1 MTKQKHIPN
10 TSLIN
15 DGIAIVGT
23 SVRLPGGCNGVSD
36 FWQVLID
43 GKDLITEVSS
53 ERWNPDAYYYP
64 EKDIPGKAY
73 TKSAGQLDNI
83 WDFDADFF
91 NISPREASQMDP
103 QQRLLLELSW
113 EAFDEAGIKPSTI
126 RGSNTSVCVGISSND
141 FANTKFGDTASGN
154 SFFMLGTTMSIASN
168 RLSYFYD
175 IHGSSFS
182 VDTACSSSLYALEHA
197 CQKIASGQSDMAI
210 CGGVSVLLTPFPFVG
225 FSQASMLSPDGRCK
239 AFDSEGNGYVRS
251 EGGGILLLKKLSH
264 AIRDGDPIVAT
275 IAGVGTNSDGRTN
288 GISLPSSD
296 YQEALLRSVY
306 ASANITP
313 QSVDYIEAH
322 GTGTIVGDAA
332 EVGAIGRFFGPNRR
346 DESPLLI
353 GSAKTNAGHLEAG
366 SGMIG
371 LIKAA
376 LVVKNAVVPPSLHV
390 KELRKDIPFED
401 YKIKVATSS
410 HPIAPKKEP
419 ITVGINSFGF
429 GGANGHAILQSFN
442 GAAAETPIKLEENA
456 TLPPL
461 WLSARSEYSLKAI
474 ALEYADVL
482 AKEGFA
488 KTDYFALAASTVHH
502 REAFEYRFAVKGQSL
517 LEIQRALMDFA
528 KDDAVVD
535 GCYQSHTHATDKD
548 VAFVFS
554 GNGSQF
560 VGMAQELLETVPD
573 FLNKIKE
580 LDKLISR
587 KASWSILDVLRNAT
601 DENIADTTIAQPL
614 IMSIQIALIEV
625 LKING
630 ITPKASIGHSVG
642 EVASAYSAGILT
654 IEQAVDVILTRSNA
668 QGKTRG
674 TGGMAAIELAPE
686 ALESLLVETSVSA
699 EIAGYNGPTSLT
711 LSGLDDELLKLKP
724 YCKKNKILFKKLDLE
739 YPFHSS
745 LMDPV
750 ETEIRANL
758 KHLSPQTDHG
768 TFISTVTGT
777 VLNGDHLNAAY
788 WWDNIR
794 KPVQFHAAVEQ
805 AWEEGCRAFIEIGPK
820 AILGGYLKN
829 ILKGKA
835 ETASIIPCLNNQSD
849 EVRLKNIASAVFV
862 EGGKI
867 SLDKLFNRGPKS
879 EFLPGYVWDKQYH
892 RLEDTAETRFS
903 LLADWGGPLLGERK
917 NAKLPEWMV
926 TLGALSPIFLKDHQ
940 VGDTI
945 IFPAAGFLEIALAAG
960 RALYDDVC
968 LTVEN
973 MEIHAPLA
981 LEDKSLR
988 HITVTLD
995 PTDGRLEIRSRPYL
1009 SDSAGITNA
1018 TAIVQVTPSETAA
1031 SKSWASIPQPVKS
1044 NAFNKPAF
1052 YETTKELG
1060 LTYGPFFQTVED
1072 LSIDKT
1078 CVHATLN
1085 LSDELK
1091 RDENIFNLHPCL
1103 ADGCLQSLFALLIA
1117 QSDSKD
1123 IPTYLPSVFGK
1134 VTLFKPYATRMT
1146 CTARITRV
1154 SARSVIADFRLFD
1167 EDGDVVADLEA
1178 CRFRRFENTQRNKG
1192 AATYAQVLVPAAS
1205 LDSESPVI
1213 TSIAEDTAAF
1223 AHTDTSVAAAP
1234 YAEEV
1239 TPLIDA
1245 LISSFAVE
1253 ALSSLGADIHA
1264 GFRSLDLIANDQI
1277 DPAQS
1282 RYFNSLL
1289 NILSEDGILERD
1301 AEIWKLADGV
1311 ELYRSADIWHMLIA
1325 DHPELLPEL
1334 TIIGRNGLQLPR
1346 ILRGEIEPDRL
1357 ALSSD
1362 TALTKQLI
1370 EGSAFAASSDELL
1383 NKAVIEYLKT
1393 CPSDRRVRV
1402 LEFDGQNVLGT
1413 HAILDSAPTDRLEY
1427 VFTSTDSNVVHRAKS
1442 LLAPINGVSCELL
1455 DSLEPEAVSK
1465 FIKDQ
1470 QQYDLIILRGTPWQ
1484 PPRYEIVA
1492 PLTRALLGV
1501 NGELLIAQNSSGR
1514 IPDFIAGGQPAW
1526 WDRSPSTE
1534 QLSPLTLSEKAWTH
1548 NLQNNG
1554 DFTVQTLLSADE
1566 SSFHN
1571 SVVLHGRKSSA
1582 TVSDFEALDRA
1593 SGSATPDLLVIVTSS
1608 SEEEQQLA
1616 ARIAGLRPKN
1626 PTVLL
1631 TPGRTV
1637 EKSDSDHICY
1647 GEGTAADFKKVAAM
1661 MATDGLK
1668 PHGILYLAGLCL
1680 TDETQAAPAQEIRC
1694 GSLINLL
1701 QGFTGIT
1708 ENTTLTLITQSS
1720 QSVDTDDRITPL
1732 QAPLWGLGRVIA
1744 NEYADLTCKLVDIAG
1759 KKSDIFGAAI
1769 AKAILAE
1776 VNHQD
1781 RDGEVILRGS
1791 KRFTS
1796 RLRAVTQQAAAK
1808 AAPQKLRL
1816 DFAQPGALENLRWFE
1831 MTDTALA
1838 PDQIEIQMQAT
1849 GLNFRDVMW
1858 ALGILKD
1865 EAVENGYAGPTLGM
1879 EGAGIISAVGDDITD
1894 LAIGD
1899 RVMCFAPS
1907 CFADYVVT
1915 KTTAVAKIPDSMTF
1929 EEAATIPS
1937 VFFTVYYALN
1947 YLARLEPGE
1956 KVLIHGAA
1964 GGVGLAAIQYCHHI
1978 GAEIYVTAGSDEKR
1992 DFLKL
1997 LGCQNVLDSRSLEFA
2012 DQIMELTDGE
2022 GIDVVLNSLSGA
2034 AIAKNLSILKP
2045 FGRFLELGKRDFY
2058 ADSKI
2063 GLRPFRNNITYY
2075 GIDADQLLA
2084 EKPALSSRLFK
2095 EMMSLFEAEAF
2106 KPLVHLTFA
2115 PTQIEEAFRT
2125 LQQSRHIGKII
2136 VSMADKSARK
2146 QGALQGAQAATHP
2159 TSTGC
2164 CVITGGQGGF
2174 GLATARKLAEHRF
2187 KHFILM
2193 GRSGVKSEEDQ
2204 QQIDQLRKNGVTVET
2219 VNVDVTDRDQLDAAL
2234 AAIRSDGTA
2243 ITGVVHCAMVLDDGL
2258 IANIEPENLERV
2270 LAPKIKGAWNLH
2282 ELTQADTLDLFLMY
2296 SSATTYI
2303 GNPGQGSYVAG
2314 NSYLEALTSLRRQLG
2329 LPSTTVAWG
2338 AIDDVGVLSGNS
2350 NVKDILTKRTG
2361 LKAMSSATALAGLE
2375 TLLDQDTA
2383 NVALLQLDW
2392 GNVTRNFSAG
2402 ATSRYDDIRHLA
2414 TDGPSI
2420 EDSDDFMASL
2430 QGKSHEEVVDLV
2442 TKLVIGQISAITG
2455 SSVEKISPE
2464 KSLFDLGIDSLMTL
2478 ELTMELERKMG
2489 IEMSSMSVL
2498 GGGNI
2503 SDLSEKVAG
2512 LLTGV
2517 EASADTENSEL
2528 ATLMSQHGL
2537 TAEDTE
2543 DTSEVAKQSS
2553 L

>member
-1 MTKQKHIPN
+1 MTSQKNIPK
-10 TSLIN
+10 TSLID

-73 TKSAGQLDNI
+73 TKSAGQMDNI

-113 EAFDEAGIKPSTI
+113 EAFDEAGIKPSSI

-141 FANTKFGDTASGN
+141 FANTQFGDTASAN

-197 CQKIASGQSDMAI
+197 CQKISSGQSDMAI

-239 AFDSEGNGYVRS
+239 AFDSSGNGYVRS

-306 ASANITP
+306 ASANINP

-332 EVGAIGRFFGPNRR
+332 EVGAIGRFFGPERQ
-346 DESPLLI
+346 DENPLLI

-376 LVVKNAVVPPSLHV
+376 LVVKNSVVPPSLHV
-390 KELRKDIPFED
+390 KELRKDIPFKD
-401 YKIKVATSS
+401 YKISVATRV
-410 HPIAPKKEP
+410 HELPAKKEP

-429 GGANGHAILQSFN
+429 GGANGHAILQSYN
-442 GAAAETPIKLEENA
+442 AVDAAAPIQIEGNA
-456 TLPPL
+456 TLLPL

-474 ALEYADVL
+474 ALEYADIL
-482 AKEGFA
+482 AKAGFSKA
-488 KTDYFALAASTVHH
+488 DYHALAASTVHH
-502 REAFEYRFAVKGQSL
+502 RETFEYRFAANGQNL
-517 LEIQRALMDFA
+517 LEIQRALIDFA
-528 KDDAVVD
+528 KDDVLGD
-535 GCYQSHTHATDKD
+535 GCYQSHSHTADKD
-548 VAFVFS
+548 IAFIFS

-560 VGMAQELLETVPD
+560 VGMAQELLETTPE
-573 FLNKIKE
+573 FRGKITE
-580 LDKLISR
+580 LDKLISS
-587 KASWSILDVLRNAT
+587 KAGWSILDVLRNTT

-614 IMSIQIALIEV
+614 IMSIQIALIDV
-625 LKING
+625 LKNNG

-642 EVASAYSAGILT
+642 EVAAAYSAGILT

-674 TGGMAAIELAPE
+674 TGGMAAIELAPD
-686 ALESLLVETSVSA
+686 ALQALLAETSVSA

-711 LSGLDDELLKLKP
+711 LSGLDEELLKLKP
-724 YCKKNKILFKKLDLE
+724 HCKKNKILFKKLGLE

-750 ETEIRANL
+750 ETEIRTNL
-758 KHLSPQTDHG
+758 KHLAPQSEHG

-777 VLNGDHLNAAY
+777 VLSGDHLNAAY

-794 KPVQFHAAVEQ
+794 KPVQFHAAIEQ
-805 AWEEGCRAFIEIGPK
+805 AWEEGCRAFVEIGPK

-829 ILKGKA
+829 TLKGKA
-835 ETASIIPCLNNQSD
+835 ETASIVPCLNNQSD
-849 EVRLKNIASAVFV
+849 EIRLKNIASAVFA

-867 SLDKLFNRGPKS
+867 DLDRLFNRGPKS
-879 EFLPGYVWDKQYH
+879 EHLPGYVWDKQRH
-892 RLEDTAETRFS
+892 FLEDTSETRFS

-917 NAKLPEWMV
+917 GANSPEWMV
-926 TLGALSPIFLKDHQ
+926 TLGALSPVFLKDHQ
-940 VGDTI
+940 VGDTT

-960 RALYDDVC
+960 RALYDDAC

-988 HITVTLD
+988 HLTITLD
-995 PTDGRLEIRSRPYL
+995 PTDGKLEIRSRPYL

-1018 TAIVQVTPSETAA
+1018 TATVQITPSKMAP
-1031 SKSWASIPQPVKS
+1031 SKTWASMPQPANS
-1044 NAFNKPAF
+1044 NAFDKPAF

-1060 LTYGPFFQTVED
+1060 LTYGPFFQTVDD
-1072 LSIDKT
+1072 LSIEGA

-1085 LSDELK
+1085 LSDALMAE
-1091 RDENIFNLHPCL
+1091 ENIFNLHPCL

-1117 QSDSKD
+1117 QSESKD

-1134 VTLFKPYATRMT
+1134 VTLYKPFAAQIT
-1146 CTARITRV
+1146 CSARITRV

-1167 EDGDVVADLEA
+1167 ENGDIVADLEA
-1178 CRFRRFENTQRNKG
+1178 CRFRRFENAQRSKG
-1192 AATYAQVLVPAAS
+1192 AATYVQVLVPATS
-1205 LDSESPVI
+1205 FENESPAL
-1213 TSIAEDTAAF
+1213 TSIAEDAAAF
-1223 AHTDTSVAAAP
+1223 THTATPIIAAP

-1245 LISSFAVE
+1245 LIASFIVE
-1253 ALSSLGADIHA
+1253 ALSDLSADIHA
-1264 GFRSLDLIANDQI
+1264 GFRSLDLIANDQM

-1282 RYFNSLL
+1282 RYFNALL
-1289 NILSEDGILERD
+1289 NILSEDGILD
-1301 AEIWKLADGV
+1301 QDGEIWKLSDGV
-1311 ELYRSADIWHMLIA
+1311 DLYRSADIWHLLIA

-1346 ILRGEIEPDRL
+1346 ILRGEIDPDRL
-1357 ALSSD
+1357 ALHSD

-1370 EGSAFAASSDELL
+1370 EGSAFAAPSDDLL
-1383 NKAVIEYLKT
+1383 NKTVIDYLNT
-1393 CPSDRRVRV
+1393 CPSDRQVRV

-1413 HAILDSAPTDRLEY
+1413 HAILDAAPADRFEY
-1427 VFTSTDSNVVHRAKS
+1427 VFTSTDSNVVHRANS

-1455 DSLEPEAVSK
+1455 DSLEPDNVSK
-1465 FIKDQ
+1465 FIANQ
-1470 QQYDLIILRGTPWQ
+1470 QPYDLIIVRGTPWQ

-1501 NGELLIAQNSSGR
+1501 GGELFIAQNSSGR

-1526 WDRSPSTE
+1526 WDRSPSTD
-1534 QLSPLTLSEKAWTH
+1534 QLSPLTLSEKAWAH
-1548 NLQNNG
+1548 NLKSNC
-1554 DFTVQTLLSADE
+1554 DITVQTLLSADN

-1571 SVVLHGRKSSA
+1571 AVVLRGQKSTA
-1582 TVSDFEALDRA
+1582 TANDFEAEDSA
-1593 SGSATPDLLVIVTSS
+1593 KAPATPELLFIVTSA

-1616 ARIAGLRPKN
+1616 ARIAGLRPQN

-1631 TPGRTV
+1631 TPGGAV
-1637 EKSDSDHICY
+1637 EKSDAGHICY
-1647 GEGTAADFKKVAAM
+1647 GTGSADDFKKVATV
-1661 MATDGLK
+1661 MASDNLK
-1668 PHGILYLAGLCL
+1668 PHAILYLAGLSL
-1680 TDETQAAPAQEIRC
+1680 TDEAQATPAQEIRC

-1701 QGFTGIT
+1701 QGFTDLL
-1708 ENTTLTLITQSS
+1708 EDAALTLITQSS
-1720 QSVDTDDRITPL
+1720 QYVDADDHVIPL

-1744 NEYADLTCKLVDIAG
+1744 NEYSDLTCKLVDIAG
-1759 KKSDIFGAAI
+1759 HKADIFGAAT

-1776 VNHQD
+1776 INHQD

-1791 KRFTS
+1791 RRLAS
-1796 RLRAVTQQAAAK
+1796 RLRAVTPPASAK
-1808 AAPQKLRL
+1808 EAPQKLRL

-1879 EGAGIISAVGDDITD
+1879 EGAGIISAVGAEISD

-1937 VFFTVYYALN
+1937 VFFTIYYALN

-1997 LGCQNVLDSRSLEFA
+1997 LGCEHVLDSRSLEFA

-2095 EMMSLFEAEAF
+2095 EMMSLFETEAF

-2146 QGALQGAQAATHP
+2146 LGMKNTHAAIPAAT
-2159 TSTGC
+2159 SAGC

-2174 GLATARKLAEHRF
+2174 GLATARKLSEHKF
-2187 KHFILM
+2187 KHFVLL

-2204 QQIDQLRKNGVTVET
+2204 QQIDHLRESGVTVET
-2219 VNVDVTDRDQLDAAL
+2219 VNVDVTDKDQLSAAL
-2234 AAIRSDGTA
+2234 AAIRSSGTA
-2243 ITGVVHCAMVLDDGL
+2243 ITGIVHCAMVLDDGL
-2258 IANIEPENLERV
+2258 IANIEPESLNRV

-2282 ELTQADTLDLFLMY
+2282 ELTQKDPLDLFLMY

-2314 NSYLEALTSLRRQLG
+2314 NSYLEALTSLRRQMG
-2329 LPSTTVAWG
+2329 LTSTTVAWG
-2338 AIDDVGVLSGNS
+2338 AIDDVGVLSGNNS
-2350 NVKDILTKRTG
+2350 VKEILTKRTG
-2361 LKAMSSATALAGLE
+2361 LKAMSSSSALAGLE
-2375 TLLDQDTA
+2375 TLLDQDAA

-2414 TDGPSI
+2414 TDGPNI

-2430 QGKSHEEVVDLV
+2430 QGKSHDEVVDLV

-2512 LLTGV
+2512 LLTGT
-2517 EASADTENSEL
+2517 EAPSDTENSEL
-2528 ATLMSQHGL
+2528 ETLMSQHGL
-2537 TAEDTE
+2537 TAEDTD